1 MIKSYKKHMSTLS
14 IPVTAEQE
22 AFINAYIKAG
32 NADNKAE
39 VVRRALTR
47 FAEDEAVNAVLRA
60 QKEPT
65 LYGDLSDL
73 VKKI

>member
-1 MIKSYKKHMSTLS
+1 MSTLS

-39 VVRRALTR
+39 VVRKALTR
-47 FAEDEAVNAVLRA
+47 FAEDEAVNAVLQA
-60 QKEPT
+60 QKVDQIYQE
-65 LYGDLSDL
+65 L
-73 VKKI
+73 